1 MWPQT
6 PAVALWHAHVGQ
18 SQDSGCNMWPHMTG
32 GAGWHTT
39 HFQNPSSS
47 SNMCPQTLGHALWPQ
62 TNQHNPC
69 QTWTPQRLPPTIPD
83 NRFLQD
89 RTQRVY
95 VCDHCQA
102 RVPWL
107 GQSQAFDGQYWAY
120 DNKSPNHV
128 LQEQWER
135 GRDFRWFCTACYA
148 RWWNVNDL
156 VEVRRRLGLLEKVK
170 ARVRLAQEWR
180 EKGGANRQG
189 PP

>member
-6 PAVALWHAHVGQ
+6 PAEALWHAHVGQ
-18 SQDSGCNMWPHMTG
+18 SQGSGCNMWPHRTG
-32 GAGWHTT
+32 GAVR
-39 HFQNPSSS
+39 PE
-47 SNMCPQTLGHALWPQ
+47 
-62 TNQHNPC
+62 TNQPDPW
-69 QTWTPQRLPPTIPD
+69 QAWTPQRLPPTIPD

-89 RTQRVY
+89 RTRRVY

-128 LQEQWER
+128 LQEQLER

-148 RWWNVNDL
+148 RWWSVNDL
-156 VEVRRRLGLLEKVK
+156 EEVRRRLGLLEKVK
-170 ARVRLAQEWR
+170 ARMRRAQEWR
-180 EKGGANRQG
+180 QKGGANRQG
-189 PP
+189 PPRRSTTD